1 MSHSLT
7 LCNAVMQQYITSIG
21 ALLPEAEAQPKSA
34 AAQRAEQLGREA
46 MYIGS
51 CLAAGVP
58 RHVRT
63 LHCLKLHEGGPEH
76 SRAPPQLWTAITFQ
90 MSLSAEQR
98 QVRALA
104 LPAFMEVLRYRA
116 SAWEVSKQDTQ
127 LCSIGEC

>member
-1 MSHSLT
+1 MPHSLT
-7 LCNAVMQQYITSIG
+7 LSYAAMQQYITSIG

-98 QVRALA
+98 QVRA
-104 LPAFMEVLRYRA
+104 
-116 SAWEVSKQDTQ
+116 
-127 LCSIGEC
+127 

>member
-7 LCNAVMQQYITSIG
+7 PCTDAVQQYITSIG

-98 QVRALA
+98 QVRPLA
-104 LPAFMEVLRYRA
+104 LPAFMEVLR
-116 SAWEVSKQDTQ
+116 
-127 LCSIGEC
+127 C